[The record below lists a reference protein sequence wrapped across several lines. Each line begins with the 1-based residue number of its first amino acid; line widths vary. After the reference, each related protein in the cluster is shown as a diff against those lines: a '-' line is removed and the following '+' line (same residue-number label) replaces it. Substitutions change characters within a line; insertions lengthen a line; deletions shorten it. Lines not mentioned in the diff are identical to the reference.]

1 MSKVTYNERSWAIDI
16 ITEIT
21 LYSSSRSQIIKR
33 AGGESTINT
42 GKKRLFPD
50 ILLYGE
56 NSDILMGWELKMPD
70 TSMSNQEFIDNAIS
84 KAEILKLNSFL
95 LWNGQSA
102 ILYKLNDTA
111 YEPFKNWD
119 TSHGGIITN
128 RLTIESNRDLWITS
142 LHEILKDLNLF
153 IISGDIKKKPLIESF
168 KDSNIIQFILR
179 NSLTNAKA
187 LEQSAKIDAKF
198 DAEANI
204 WWKTS
209 KHEYP
214 KHNKWNILS
223 EIILV
228 NWINKFLFAHIL
240 TSVRDEAKE
249 IYSIDYN
256 VDIVEAINIFKNISL
271 NCDFWNIFQPQLGE
285 KYILPDSWNE
295 IVQLNQLLKEIE
307 LSSIGQEL
315 LQKLLENVI
324 YSSKRKISGQYTTP
338 MFLARLLVLLTLN
351 NKTETLHD
359 PCCGTGTIARATY
372 DIKKEVGIS
381 TKESLKSIFASDK
394 VAFPLQMATLAIS
407 EPTNFGEIIQVFKK
421 DCSELSI
428 GEDIEFRNPF
438 DGSVINRKYYKI
450 NNIASNLPFIK
461 QEDLKKLNPE
471 IQNKINKL
479 LNEKFSKKDKL
490 NEKSDL
496 YAYLPFT
503 FWDIL
508 SENGRL
514 GIIVSNSWLGTDW
527 GEKFKKFLTRFY
539 KLDYILTSS
548 TGRWFQ
554 NADVVTNIVILTK
567 REFLIDKLPN
577 TEKTKF
583 ITISHDFLDDSN
595 HENIREIYQNIITN
609 TLDKRFKVEEYSTE
623 EILSEP
629 LNWNTLFSDIS
640 WIKQINKKLIF
651 CSTLFEI
658 KRGARRGWDDMFY
671 PSSNHGIEQD
681 FIKPVL
687 KSSRDI
693 DSLTSIAESEA
704 FCCSLSI
711 EELSQKGN
719 TGAIAWINKF
729 KYGFNEVGKPLPEVL
744 KIKNG
749 YWYTMHDTEMADF
762 VTSVNPDKRI
772 FISRLNEKSFVN
784 QRLIRFTSLKSDTD
798 LELSHALLNS
808 LMGIFFIEAL
818 GFGRGLGAL
827 DLSSNRMKK
836 YFRMLN
842 PSLLTDSQ
850 IKEIKNKFALFKN
863 RDVQNIRIEL
873 NDSIRKDFDLTV
885 LKAYEIEHLYDS
897 IKSSFLFLFNMRNK

>member
-50 ILLYGE
+50 VLLYGE

-102 ILYKLNDTA
+102 ILYKLNGDT

-119 TSHGGIITN
+119 TSHGGIITD
-128 RLTIESNRDLWITS
+128 RLTIESNRNLWITS

-479 LNEKFSKKDKL
+479 VNEKFSKKDKL

-539 KLDYILTSS
+539 KLDYVLTSS

>member
-50 ILLYGE
+50 VLLYGE

-102 ILYKLNDTA
+102 ILYKLNGDT

-119 TSHGGIITN
+119 TSHGGIITD
-128 RLTIESNRDLWITS
+128 RLTIESNRNLWITS

-359 PCCGTGTIARATY
+359 PCCGTGTIARATNNK
-372 DIKKEVGIS
+372 KKEVGIS

-450 NNIASNLPFIK
+450 NNIASNLHFIK
-461 QEDLKKLNPE
+461 QEDLHKLNPE

-539 KLDYILTSS
+539 KLDYVLTSS

>member
-50 ILLYGE
+50 VLLYGE

>member
-119 TSHGGIITN
+119 TSHGGIITD
-128 RLTIESNRDLWITS
+128 RLTIESNRNLWITS

-249 IYSIDYN
+249 IYSINYN

-508 SENGRL
+508 SENGKL

-539 KLDYILTSS
+539 KLDYVLTSS

-595 HENIREIYQNIITN
+595 YENIREIYQNIITN

-784 QRLIRFTSLKSDTD
+784 QRLIRFTSLKFDTD

>member
-50 ILLYGE
+50 VLLYGE

-102 ILYKLNDTA
+102 ILYKLNGDT

-119 TSHGGIITN
+119 TSHGGIITD
-128 RLTIESNRDLWITS
+128 RLTIESNRNLWITS

-228 NWINKFLFAHIL
+228 NWINRFLFAHII

-539 KLDYILTSS
+539 KLDYVLTSS

-798 LELSHALLNS
+798 LELSHALLNN

>member
-50 ILLYGE
+50 VLLYGE

-119 TSHGGIITN
+119 TSHGGIITD
-128 RLTIESNRDLWITS
+128 RLTIESNRNLWITS

-249 IYSIDYN
+249 IYSINYN

-508 SENGRL
+508 SENGKL

-539 KLDYILTSS
+539 KLDYVLTSS

-595 HENIREIYQNIITN
+595 YENIREIYQNIITN

-784 QRLIRFTSLKSDTD
+784 QRLIRFTSLKFDTD

>member
-50 ILLYGE
+50 VLLYGE

-102 ILYKLNDTA
+102 ILYKLNGDT

-119 TSHGGIITN
+119 TSHGGIITD
-128 RLTIESNRDLWITS
+128 RLTIESNRNLWITS

-539 KLDYILTSS
+539 KLDYVLTSS

>member
-1 MSKVTYNERSWAIDI
+1 
-16 ITEIT
+16 
-21 LYSSSRSQIIKR
+21 
-33 AGGESTINT
+33 
-42 GKKRLFPD
+42 
-50 ILLYGE
+50 
-56 NSDILMGWELKMPD
+56 
-70 TSMSNQEFIDNAIS
+70 
-84 KAEILKLNSFL
+84 
-95 LWNGQSA
+95 
-102 ILYKLNDTA
+102 
-111 YEPFKNWD
+111 
-119 TSHGGIITN
+119 
-128 RLTIESNRDLWITS
+128 
-142 LHEILKDLNLF
+142 
-153 IISGDIKKKPLIESF
+153 
-168 KDSNIIQFILR
+168 
-179 NSLTNAKA
+179 
-187 LEQSAKIDAKF
+187 
-198 DAEANI
+198 
-204 WWKTS
+204 
-209 KHEYP
+209 
-214 KHNKWNILS
+214 
-223 EIILV
+223 
-228 NWINKFLFAHIL
+228 
-240 TSVRDEAKE
+240 
-249 IYSIDYN
+249 
-256 VDIVEAINIFKNISL
+256 
-271 NCDFWNIFQPQLGE
+271 
-285 KYILPDSWNE
+285 
-295 IVQLNQLLKEIE
+295 
-307 LSSIGQEL
+307 
-315 LQKLLENVI
+315 
-324 YSSKRKISGQYTTP
+324 

-508 SENGRL
+508 SENGKL

-539 KLDYILTSS
+539 KLDYVLTSS

-595 HENIREIYQNIITN
+595 YENIREIYQNIITN

-784 QRLIRFTSLKSDTD
+784 QRLIRFTSLKFDTD

-827 DLSSNRMKK
+827 DIS
-836 YFRMLN
+836 
-842 PSLLTDSQ
+842 
-850 IKEIKNKFALFKN
+850 
-863 RDVQNIRIEL
+863 
-873 NDSIRKDFDLTV
+873 
-885 LKAYEIEHLYDS
+885 
-897 IKSSFLFLFNMRNK
+897 

>member
-102 ILYKLNDTA
+102 ILYKLNGDT

-119 TSHGGIITN
+119 TSHGGIITD
-128 RLTIESNRDLWITS
+128 RLTIESNRNLWITS

-539 KLDYILTSS
+539 KLDYVLTSS